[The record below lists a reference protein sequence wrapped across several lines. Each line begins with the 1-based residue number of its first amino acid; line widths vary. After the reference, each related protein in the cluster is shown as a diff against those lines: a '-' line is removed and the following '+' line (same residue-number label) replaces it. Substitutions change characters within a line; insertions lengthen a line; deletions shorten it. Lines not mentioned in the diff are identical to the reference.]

1 MDKYQ
6 EIKNLADEI
15 SYAAKTKADFYS
27 LYLKAQRLANLAID
41 TYRNQILSK

>member
-15 SYAAKTKADFYS
+15 SYAAKTKADLYS
-27 LYLKAQRLANLAID
+27 LYLKAQKLTNLAID
-41 TYRNQILSK
+41 AYRNQIFSK